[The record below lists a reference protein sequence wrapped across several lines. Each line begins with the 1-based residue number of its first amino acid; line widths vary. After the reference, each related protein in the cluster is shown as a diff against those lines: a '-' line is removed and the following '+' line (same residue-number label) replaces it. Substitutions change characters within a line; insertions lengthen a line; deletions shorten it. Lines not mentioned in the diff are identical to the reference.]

1 MVVVSK
7 KHKRHERRLCF
18 CSCWK
23 SLPDNAPG
31 GRQTSPCA
39 PALAVQ
45 RGGRLLQSAWR
56 RSARSTSGAVVSCFV
71 PRFLQ
76 SSREPL
82 FFRRVTSGAGSFR
95 GAAVS
100 IQGERCGGRAG
111 RYSCSRR
118 ITRRPGTPNPYPR
131 RSATFGVPILLA
143 QVRVCS
149 PRRRP
154 PHLSRFLKI
163 RRGSARSLGSSAVL
177 SGAGVNYSL
186 KNIPRQA

>member
-1 MVVVSK
+1 MTLRVGG
-7 KHKRHERRLCF
+7 RRLPVLQPSQFSGVAGF
-18 CSCWK
+18 CNRPGAEV
-23 SLPDNAPG
+23 PDQHRVPWC
-31 GRQTSPCA
+31 R
-39 PALAVQ
+39 
-45 RGGRLLQSAWR
+45 
-56 RSARSTSGAVVSCFV
+56 VSCPV
-71 PRFLQ
+71 FLQ
-76 SSREPL
+76 SGREPL

-154 PHLSRFLKI
+154 PHLSRLLKI
-163 RRGSARSLGSSAVL
+163 LRVRRDHLAPTLVMISA
-177 SGAGVNYSL
+177 
-186 KNIPRQA
+186 